1 MKNSMMLITSS
12 WKEQK
17 TFKMMPMDAECPFV
31 ECIYDN
37 EVNVLAVVGKTQKNT
52 FHMLPKIDA
61 NGDVEIRKT
70 PSREGKPFKEERR
83 SIETYQEYYLEVE
96 SEIEEFIKL
105 VSFNSE
111 TFDYKQY
118 FKKAE

>member
-12 WKEQK
+12 WKEAK
-17 TFKMMPMDAECPFV
+17 TFKMIPMDVNCPFV

-37 EVNVLAVVGKTQKNT
+37 EVHVLAVVGKAQKNT
-52 FHMLPKIDA
+52 FHMLPKIDV
-61 NGDVEIRKT
+61 NGDVELRKT

-83 SIETYQEYYLEVE
+83 SIETYQEYYMEE
-96 SEIEEFIKL
+96 QSEIEQFIEL
-105 VSFNSE
+105 FGFNSD

>member
-17 TFKMMPMDAECPFV
+17 TFKMIPTDMNCPFV

-37 EVNVLAVVGKTQKNT
+37 EVHVLAVVGKSQKNT

-61 NGDVEIRKT
+61 NGDVELRKT

-83 SIETYQEYYLEVE
+83 SIETYQEYYFEDE

-105 VSFNSE
+105 FAFNAD
-111 TFDYKQY
+111 TFEYKQY
-118 FKKAE
+118 FKIAE

>member
-1 MKNSMMLITSS
+1 MMLITSS
-12 WKEQK
+12 WKDVK
-17 TFKMMPMDAECPFV
+17 TFKMIPTDVNCPFV

-61 NGDVEIRKT
+61 NGDVELRKT

-83 SIETYQEYYLEVE
+83 SIETYQEYYLESE

-105 VSFNSE
+105 FGFNAD